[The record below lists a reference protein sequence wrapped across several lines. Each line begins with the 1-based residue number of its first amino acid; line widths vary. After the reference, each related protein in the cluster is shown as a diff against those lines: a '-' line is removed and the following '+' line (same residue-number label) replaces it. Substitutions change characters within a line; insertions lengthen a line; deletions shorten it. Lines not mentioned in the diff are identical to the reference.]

1 MLTMKRRILPVVLV
15 TALCL
20 CLALLCTGCSGDE
33 QNTAAKFGDHTIS
46 EDEVTSYTDEFRAEN
61 DLTDDVAWAQ
71 YLRGNALTGKTW
83 REQAIRT
90 LADRLL
96 IEDKAKELG
105 ISADED
111 EVSARISQAKQQA
124 GVADD
129 DDAAWSDYLSSH
141 GTTPEK
147 IREDYEFTSVEEQVF
162 RKELNF
168 DDELEAQMCDD
179 YISQNLSDR
188 VVRRYSAIVLDKKDK
203 AKGQELLGQL
213 KGLSGSALSDKF
225 SELAK
230 ANSADSESAALGG
243 DIGWDFTYSEGVID
257 PKAKVRYAQLKEG
270 ELYPKLVK
278 GTDGYR
284 IMLCT
289 GVVRFAETPKYEQLP
304 DESSSTI
311 RQVIEQLT
319 LASTWAG
326 KCQEYLRNL
335 EDDANIQVAEMP
347 SGLSYDLVEDDSTSS
362 TSSASSESS
371 ADTTSSET
379 SG

>member
-1 MLTMKRRILPVVLV
+1 MLTMKKRLLVPVLV
-15 TALCL
+15 AALCL
-20 CLALLCTGCSGDE
+20 CAALAMAGCSTDDS
-33 QNTAAKFGDHTIS
+33 NVAARFGDHTIS
-46 EDEVTSYTDEFRAEN
+46 EDEVTSYTDDFRAQN
-61 DLTDDVAWAQ
+61 DLTDDVTWAQ

-105 ISADED
+105 ISANED
-111 EVSARISQAKQQA
+111 DVNSRISQAKQQA
-124 GVADD
+124 GIAEDD
-129 DDAAWSDYLSSH
+129 DSAWSDYLSQR
-141 GTTPEK
+141 GTTPDK
-147 IREDYEFTSVEEQVF
+147 FKEDYEFTSVEEQVF

-168 DDELEAQMCDD
+168 DDELEAEMCDD

-188 VVRRYSAIVLDKKDK
+188 VVRRYSAIVLGKKDK
-203 AKGQELLGQL
+203 AKGQELLAEL
-213 KGLSGSALSDKF
+213 KGLSGNELSTRF

-230 ANSADSESAALGG
+230 ANSTDSESAALGG

-304 DESSSTI
+304 DENSSTI

-335 EDDANIQVAEMP
+335 ENDANIQVSEMP
-347 SGLSYDLVEDDSTSS
+347 SELSYDLVEDDSASS
-362 TSSASSESS
+362 GSSESS
-371 ADTTSSET
+371 TETTSSG
-379 SG
+379 SSD